1 MVSHDNQ
8 QVVFTNGYENSVLEV
23 MEGGKYYNQRK
34 LKHLKNKK
42 VRHVQQDY
50 KEGGFYF
57 LACQEFDKYLS
68 VEHSNRESFD
78 IRFARLI
85 EPGVIRI
92 FDFHIKTIGK
102 LKDGKKGFKK
112 EIRVV
117 SMRDDEFILDDGF
130 MMNEIDLFDDD
141 AQRACTII

>member
-1 MVSHDNQ
+1 MVFDLDEELALRELHGSPGKPNVYHGEKLQTMMTLNYLEELSPDFKLMVSHDNQ

-23 MEGGKYYNQRK
+23 MDEGKYYNQRK

-68 VEHSNRESFD
+68 VEHSNRE
-78 IRFARLI
+78 
-85 EPGVIRI
+85 
-92 FDFHIKTIGK
+92 
-102 LKDGKKGFKK
+102 
-112 EIRVV
+112 
-117 SMRDDEFILDDGF
+117 
-130 MMNEIDLFDDD
+130 
-141 AQRACTII
+141 